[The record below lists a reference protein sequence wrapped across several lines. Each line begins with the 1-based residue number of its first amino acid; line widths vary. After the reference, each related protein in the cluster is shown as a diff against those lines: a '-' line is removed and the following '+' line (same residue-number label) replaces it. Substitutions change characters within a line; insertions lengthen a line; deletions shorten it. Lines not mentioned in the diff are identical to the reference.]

1 MQSIQKINIYCF
13 ALLFAA
19 AGLSS
24 AQATATENITA
35 AAVEQPDQ
43 LLGVEPEQTLQQYE
57 YQLEGRS
64 DPFVPFISNKV
75 ATRKIGPDD
84 IIEEDVELTGMR
96 QFEPGQLTLVAVLHS
111 GNSNIAMVEDV
122 TGRGYILN
130 KGMPIGRRGIV
141 TSIDAEQV
149 TVIETAHT
157 RAGRKL
163 ENKIVIRLNK
173 EGDQ

>member
-1 MQSIQKINIYCF
+1 MQSIPKIKSYCF
-13 ALLFAA
+13 ALLLA
-19 AGLSS
+19 AGLFS
-24 AQATATENITA
+24 APATATENVTA
-35 AAVEQPDQ
+35 ADAPDQ
-43 LLGVEPEQTLQQYE
+43 LPGIESEQNLLPYA
-57 YQLEGRS
+57 YQLEGRT
-64 DPFVPFISNKV
+64 DPFVPFISDKV
-75 ATRKIGPDD
+75 ATRKINADD
-84 IIEEDVELTGMR
+84 IIEEDIELTGMR

-111 GNSNIAMVEDV
+111 GNHNIAMVEDV

-130 KGMPIGRRGIV
+130 TGMPIGRRGIV

-163 ENKIVIRLNK
+163 ENEIVIRLNK